1 MKNADGSDIT
11 LQQLVA
17 IIQHEIKH
25 HEEHK
30 RKLELNQYS
39 PLPASFWERDEP
51 TFSKDMQDALHKLM
65 VDRPNIGQPK
75 PPRWA
80 NWPLPFWKPYLDSDE
95 AKAPLKQTVENLQ
108 RIMARDGELMR
119 EMDKEIKQLRDK
131 NQRLADRLAKP
142 KKQQKESALDAEQD
156 LALNKLGQMRA
167 RKHLFYV
174 NRKGGKL

>member
-1 MKNADGSDIT
+1 MKNADGSDLT

-25 HEEHK
+25 HEERK
-30 RKLELNQYS
+30 RRLELNQYS
-39 PLPASFWERDEP
+39 PLPASFWDRDEP

-65 VDRPNIGQPK
+65 VGFPNIGQPK
-75 PPRWA
+75 P
-80 NWPLPFWKPYLDSDE
+80 FLDSDE
-95 AKAPLKQTVENLQ
+95 SKAPLKQTVENLQ
-108 RIMARDGELMR
+108 KIMARDGELIR

-174 NRKGGKL
+174 DRKGGKL

>member
-1 MKNADGSDIT
+1 MK
-11 LQQLVA
+11 
-17 IIQHEIKH
+17 
-25 HEEHK
+25 
-30 RKLELNQYS
+30 
-39 PLPASFWERDEP
+39 
-51 TFSKDMQDALHKLM
+51 
-65 VDRPNIGQPK
+65 
-75 PPRWA
+75 
-80 NWPLPFWKPYLDSDE
+80 DSDE

-108 RIMARDGELMR
+108 KIMARDGELIR

-174 NRKGGKL
+174 DRKGGKL